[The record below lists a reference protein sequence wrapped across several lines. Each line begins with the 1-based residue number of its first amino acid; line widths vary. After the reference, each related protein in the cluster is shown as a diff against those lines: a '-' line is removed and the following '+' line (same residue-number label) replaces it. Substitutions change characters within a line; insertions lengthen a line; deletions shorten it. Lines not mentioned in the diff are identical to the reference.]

1 MAGSGGRTCMT
12 RIALISNPRSQR
24 NKQRMPAMRDAAVRH
39 ADLVHVELDDVQA
52 TAEVLRDLARR
63 EVDLIVV
70 SAGDGTVQKVLTELL
85 NGSEFNPLPG
95 VAVLPSGMTNLIA
108 ADVGLRGDPVQS
120 LDRLCGARSSGVRM
134 PETLVRPVLSMQRT
148 PGEPPVHG
156 MFLGTAAF
164 YHGIMAAR
172 DEVHP
177 LGAKHHL
184 AAAMALALA
193 LFRLVTGQRGPN
205 MLLHGERMTVDLGDA
220 PPQPR
225 DYLLFMATTL
235 QRLILG
241 VMPFWGDGAG
251 QLRYTSVGFPPRSL
265 WRALV
270 PAMRGRPKPW
280 MGERGYLS
288 GRTDECRLTLDSPI
302 VFDGEIFRPETGVP
316 VVLRADRRVTFLR
329 C

>member
-1 MAGSGGRTCMT
+1 MT

-24 NKQRMPAMRDAAVRH
+24 NKQAMPVMRDAAARH
-39 ADLVHVELDDVQA
+39 ADLLHIELDDVQA
-52 TAEVLRDLARR
+52 TAQVLRDLAQH
-63 EVDLIVV
+63 EVELIIV
-70 SAGDGTVQKVLTELL
+70 SAGDGTVQKILTELL
-85 NGSEFNPLPG
+85 NGSEFPQLPH

-108 ADVGLRGDPVQS
+108 ADVGLRGDPAES
-120 LDRLCGARSSGVRM
+120 LGRLCAVASGGGRTC
-134 PETLVRPVLSMQRT
+134 ETVVRPVLSMQRT
-148 PGEPPVHG
+148 SGEPPIHG

-184 AAAMALALA
+184 AAAMALTLA
-193 LFRLVTGQRGPN
+193 LFRLVTGWRGPN
-205 MLLHGERMTVDLGDA
+205 MLLHGERMTIELDSSSS
-220 PPQPR
+220 QPR

-241 VMPFWGDGAG
+241 VMPFWGRGVG
-251 QLRYTSVGFPPRSL
+251 QLRYTSVGFPPQSL
-265 WRALV
+265 WRALI

-280 MGERGYLS
+280 MGDRGYLS
-288 GRTDECRLTLDSPI
+288 GRANECRLMLDSPI
-302 VFDGEIFRPETGVP
+302 VFDGEIFRPEPGVP
-316 VVLRADRRVTFLR
+316 VVLRADRQVTFLR

>member
-1 MAGSGGRTCMT
+1 MT

-24 NKQRMPAMRDAAVRH
+24 NKTRMPAMRDAATRI

-52 TAEVLRDLARR
+52 TAQVLHDLARR
-63 EVDLIVV
+63 QVDLIVV
-70 SAGDGTVQKVLTELL
+70 SAGDGTVQKILTELL
-85 NGSEFNPLPG
+85 NGSEFDPLPK

-108 ADVGLRGDPVQS
+108 ADVGLRGDPARS
-120 LDRLCGARSSGVRM
+120 LDRLCRVAMDGGQGS
-134 PETLVRPVLSMQRT
+134 ETVVRPVLSMQRI
-148 PGEPPVHG
+148 PDEPPIHG
-156 MFLGTAAF
+156 MFLGAAAF

-177 LGAKHHL
+177 LGAKHQL
-184 AAAMALALA
+184 AAAMALTLA
-193 LFRLVTGQRGPN
+193 LFRLVTGRCGPN
-205 MLLHGERMTVDLGDA
+205 MLLHGERMTVELNGA
-220 PPQPR
+220 PSRPS

-241 VMPFWGDGAG
+241 VMPFWGEGDGP
-251 QLRYTSVGFPPRSL
+251 LRYTSVGFPPQKL

-280 MGERGYLS
+280 MGARGYLS
-288 GRTDECRLTLDSPI
+288 GRTRECRLILDSPI
-302 VFDGEIFRPETGVP
+302 VFDGEIFRPEPGVP
-316 VVLRADRRVTFLR
+316 VVLRANRHVTFVR